1 MNRLGHTIDRIAR
14 RFGTAEARRSLSY
27 QDVWATGGSTDMF
40 TGAGGVMSLVPL
52 FAAIRL
58 ITDQFAA
65 TPIHGYRSLNGVPQQ
80 LATDPQFLSPTMPSS
95 QAVWK
100 TQLITGL
107 LTRGNAVGLHTAY
120 GLDGYPTETVWVNP
134 QDVQCMDDEP
144 DKVEFFYLGRKL
156 DVGTFVHIPWVVLPG
171 RRWGLSP
178 LGMFKTLWETGQA
191 AQELSRNFYDSG
203 GVPSGH
209 LKNSERELDETVA
222 NETKLKFKM
231 AVAGRDVLVTG
242 NDWEYN
248 AIGLPADQ
256 LAFVA
261 SLKLTA
267 TQIASIY
274 GIAPEDIGGE
284 AAAGLQYSTVEM
296 NDIKLTN
303 RTMRP
308 WYTRVQDGLFHCTP
322 RGQYVQFNPDALVSA
337 DLKTRME
344 AHEIA
349 LRIGLEDQEEARAD
363 EDKAPMTPERF
374 SKWRETYKPVAP
386 APVQNREVQP

>member
-1 MNRLGHTIDRIAR
+1 MNRLGHTLDRIAR
-14 RFGTAEARRSLSY
+14 RLGGGDQQRSLSY
-27 QDVWATGGSTDMF
+27 QDVWATGGNTEMF
-40 TGAGGVMSLVPL
+40 TGAEGVLSLVPL
-52 FAAIRL
+52 YAAIRL

-65 TPIHGYRSLNGVPQQ
+65 TPIHGYRVIDGVPQQ
-80 LATDPQFLSPTMPSS
+80 LAADPQFLSPVMPSS
-95 QAVWK
+95 RAVWK

-120 GLDGYPTETVWVNP
+120 GRDGYPTATIWVNP
-134 QDVQCMDDEP
+134 QDVQCIDDDP
-144 DKVEFFYLGRKL
+144 ARVEFFYLGRRL
-156 DVGTFVHIPWVVLPG
+156 DPGTFVHIPWLVLPG
-171 RRWGLSP
+171 RRWGISP
-178 LGMFKTLWETGQA
+178 LASFKLLWETGQA
-191 AQELSRNFYDSG
+191 AQSLSRNFYDSG

-209 LKNSERELDETVA
+209 LKNSARELDETIA
-222 NETKLKFKM
+222 TETKLKFKM

-242 NDWEYN
+242 NDWTYS

-256 LAFVA
+256 LAFVS

-308 WYTRVQDGLFHCTP
+308 WYVRAEDGLFSCTP
-322 RGQYVQFNPDALVSA
+322 NGQYVKFDPDALISA

-349 LRIGLEDQEEARAD
+349 TRIGLEDQPEARAK
-363 EDKAPMTPERF
+363 EDKPPMTPEAF
-374 SKWRETYKPVAP
+374 IKWRETYKPVAP
-386 APVQNREVQP
+386 APVATREGQQ